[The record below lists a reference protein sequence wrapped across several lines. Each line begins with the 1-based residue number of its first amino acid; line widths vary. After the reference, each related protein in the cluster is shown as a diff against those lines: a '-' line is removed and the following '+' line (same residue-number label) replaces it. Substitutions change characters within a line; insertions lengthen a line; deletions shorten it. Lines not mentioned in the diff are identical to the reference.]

1 MSKQARNT
9 RQEIIEAARNE
20 FLTHGFEG
28 TRLHTIADH
37 IGVTKAMIHYY
48 FNTKKELFEHVYKQS
63 VQVIFEDL
71 NDVLSKDVPLFKKIE
86 LLIENSLQKADQSPR
101 VLAFV
106 ITEISRKPD
115 WLQPIFEDQVALQ
128 VTTFGEELTDAA
140 ANYEIASVS
149 VQDLLMNIFS
159 LCYYPVVAGP
169 IHQSLFGMD
178 NAASEKGFSQK
189 RKGVILDTILN
200 WLTA

>member
-1 MSKQARNT
+1 MSKQSKST

-28 TRLHTIADH
+28 ARLHNIADQ

-48 FNTKKELFEHVYKQS
+48 FNTKKELFEHVYRQS

-71 NDVLSKDVPLFKKIE
+71 NDVLSKDVPMFKKIE
-86 LLIENSLQKADQSPR
+86 LLIENSLQKADQNPR

-106 ITEISRKPD
+106 ITEISRKSD
-115 WLQPIFEDQVALQ
+115 WLQPIFEEQVELQ
-128 VTTFGEELTDAA
+128 VKAFEEELTDAA

-149 VQDLLMNIFS
+149 VQDLLMNIFA

-178 NAASEKGFSQK
+178 SSVSGNGFSQQ

>member
-1 MSKQARNT
+1 MSEESKDT

-20 FLTHGFEG
+20 FLRHGFEG
-28 TRLHTIADH
+28 TRLHSIADH

-63 VQVIFEDL
+63 VQVIFQDL

-86 LLIENSLQKADQSPR
+86 LLIEDSLRKADQSPR

-106 ITEISRKPD
+106 ITEMSRKSE
-115 WLQPIFEDQVALQ
+115 WLKPIFEDEVALQ
-128 VTTFGEELTDAA
+128 VAAFEEELTAAA

-149 VQDLLMNIFS
+149 VRDLLMNIFS

-169 IHQSLFGMD
+169 IHQSLFGID
-178 NAASEKGFSQK
+178 DPVSVIGFSQK
-189 RKGVILDTILN
+189 RKGIILDTILN

>member
-1 MSKQARNT
+1 MSKQAKNT

-178 NAASEKGFSQK
+178 NAVSEKGFSQK